1 LHRAPD
7 QAVALERAR
16 WLAELAQAIAQA
28 QKLAWSLGVVDGDDE
43 EARELYARLE
53 AVRGEVDALRF
64 GDWVDVRTEI
74 DPKWVKCL
82 FADGQALAAAP
93 LRKLP

>member
-1 LHRAPD
+1 MHRAPD

-28 QKLAWSLGVVDGDDE
+28 QKLAWSLGVVEGDNG

-53 AVRGEVDALRF
+53 ALRAEVDSLRF

-74 DPKWVKCL
+74 DPKWVQSL
-82 FADGQALAAAP
+82 FENGEALTAP
-93 LRKLP
+93 VRKLR